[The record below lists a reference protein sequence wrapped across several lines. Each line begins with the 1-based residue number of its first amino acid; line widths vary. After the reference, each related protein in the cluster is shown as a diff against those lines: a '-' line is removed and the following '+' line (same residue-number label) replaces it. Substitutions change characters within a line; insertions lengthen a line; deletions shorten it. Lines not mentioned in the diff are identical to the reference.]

1 MALPNT
7 FTNMTLNE
15 TLEDS
20 LLASADI
27 AQYQRVYLKQ
37 DGTIQ
42 PANNIADNSIGVAK
56 QDISNANVGVIRLHL
71 PMQYGL
77 ANANINVGDPVVIA
91 TNGLVSPTLANT
103 TSVVGVARTPTNQG
117 ANTPLAY
124 YGVRTGV
131 ASA

>member
-20 LLASADI
+20 LLAGADI
-27 AQYQRVYLKQ
+27 NQYQRVYLSAS
-37 DGTIQ
+37 GTIL
-42 PANNIADNSIGVAK
+42 PANNVADNSIGVARSN
-56 QDISNANVGVIRLHL
+56 IANANVGVIRLHL

-77 ANANINVGDPVVIA
+77 ANANINVGDPVAIA
-91 TNGLVSPTLANT
+91 TNGLVTPTLANT
-103 TSVVGVARTPTNQG
+103 TSLVGVAKTPTNQG

-124 YGVRTGV
+124 YGVRTG
-131 ASA
+131 AAAA